1 MAQNHTGGSVAG
13 AAKVKTIIVLPVY
26 NEEKTLDRQLS
37 MLCENADMIIVINDG
52 STDTCRKIILDRK
65 NDISCINLIDWKEN
79 KGKAEALKA
88 AFNLIMERRDE
99 GVIDDNDIV
108 VVTDADGQLPAEAV
122 KPSLEFFSAKKLE
135 VLIGNRDFSLYPLIK
150 KMGNIFLSTLAGILG
165 GFHFND
171 TQCGFRLLSVSA
183 LGKILPFYHASGYSC
198 EQELSIIPVLLGMKV
213 DNSFE
218 IKPAYYRSNST
229 FPDAF
234 QITFDSFATYFRV
247 KSIRKNHA
255 D

>member
-1 MAQNHTGGSVAG
+1 M
-13 AAKVKTIIVLPVY
+13 KTVIVLPVY
-26 NEEKTLDRQLS
+26 NEEKTLDQQLS
-37 MLCENADMIIVINDG
+37 ILCENAHMIIVVNDG
-52 STDTCRKIILDRK
+52 STDGCRNIIHDRK
-65 NDISCINLIDWKEN
+65 KDISCINLIDWKEN
-79 KGKAEALKA
+79 RGKAQALRA
-88 AFNLIMERRDE
+88 AFNLIMERKNE
-99 GVIDDNDIV
+99 GDIAYDDIV

-122 KPSLEFFSAKKLE
+122 NPSLEFFAAKKLD
-135 VLIGNRDFSLYPLIK
+135 VLIGKRDFSIYPFIK
-150 KMGNIFLSTLAGILG
+150 KLGNFFLSLLAAMLT

-171 TQCGFRLLSVSA
+171 TQCGFRVMSVSA
-183 LGKILPFYHASGYSC
+183 LEKILPFYGASGYSC

-247 KSIRKNHA
+247 KTTGKKHA